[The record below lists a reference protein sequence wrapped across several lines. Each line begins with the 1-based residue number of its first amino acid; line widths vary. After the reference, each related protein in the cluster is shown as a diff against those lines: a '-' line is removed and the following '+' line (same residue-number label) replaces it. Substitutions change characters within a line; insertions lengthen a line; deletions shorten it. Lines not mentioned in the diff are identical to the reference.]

1 MIIKIIDKV
10 DNYEQAIKITCDM
23 LEDANIIKPEYFR
36 AILDKIKEFGPYF
49 CFGNGVCMPHAQ
61 TKDGNL
67 SQGMAILKLNN
78 PIDFMGNSINIF
90 FTLAAKDNTSHMGL
104 LQIVSSICGDENLLS
119 SILNSNTEDEIKH
132 IIDNI
137 GE

>member
-10 DNYEQAIKITCDM
+10 DNYEQAIKISCDM
-23 LEDANIIKPEYFR
+23 LENAGIIKPEYFH
-36 AILDKIKEFGPYF
+36 AILNKIEEFGPYF
-49 CFGNGVCMPHAQ
+49 CFGNGVCMPHARPE
-61 TKDGNL
+61 DGTL
-67 SQGMAILKLNN
+67 SEGMAILKLNH

-90 FTLAAKDNTSHMGL
+90 FTLSAKDNTSHMGL
-104 LQIVSSICGDENLLS
+104 LQIVSSICGDENLYN
-119 SILNSNTEDEIKH
+119 SILKCNKEDEIKH